1 MGLVV
6 YRVQCQI
13 PGGPVAVCH
22 IKHFD
27 RHDKQSSAV
36 LCWPSSLLPVWQC
49 HSDTGGLL
57 REFQMLSLS
66 FDTLSP
72 MPHGNRAVMR
82 DPFLKADLNWAAYFL
97 AYLSA
102 AEPCTS
108 IHY

>member
-1 MGLVV
+1 MLSIEFSV
-6 YRVQCQI
+6 RFQQ
-13 PGGPVAVCH
+13 GPWLSVTSNILIAMTSR
-22 IKHFD
+22 IQL
-27 RHDKQSSAV
+27 R
-36 LCWPSSLLPVWQC
+36 WPSSLLPMWQC
-49 HSDTGGLL
+49 HSDTEGLL

-72 MPHGNRAVMR
+72 VPHGNWGVMR

-97 AYLSA
+97 ASLSA

>member
-27 RHDKQSSAV
+27 SHERVQ
-36 LCWPSSLLPVWQC
+36 LRWPSCLLPVWQC

-66 FDTLSP
+66 FDILSP
-72 MPHGNRAVMR
+72 MPHGNWAVMK
-82 DPFLKADLNWAAYFL
+82 DPFLKADLNRAAYFL
-97 AYLSA
+97 ACLSA